1 MDTQVQAFSSLLLK
15 DGQYQIQGLSVLD
28 LCEQFGTPLYVYD
41 AERIRQ
47 QYLEMSMAFGG
58 LPHKIKYPVKALSNL
73 SILKY
78 FKHLGAGLDT
88 VSLAEAQIGLRAG
101 FSPDEIVFTPNCVSF
116 EEIRQAVDMGL
127 VINIDNISILE
138 QFGHMYGSSVPCC
151 IRFNPHIFA
160 GGNTKIS
167 VGHIDSKFGI
177 SVYQRRHVQRI
188 ITANQLRVVGL
199 HVHTGSDIL
208 DAASYVQSAEI
219 MFDLAYEFP
228 NLDFIDF
235 GSGFKVPYK
244 DGDVRTDLHR
254 VGDKLRETYAQF
266 TKQYGKEVEL
276 WFEPGK
282 YMVSESGYFF
292 VRTNVVKPTPST
304 VFVGVDSGLNHFI
317 RPMMYGSHHDILN
330 VSNPDGTK
338 RIYTVVGYICETDT
352 FGWDRSMDEVK
363 EGDILCL
370 KNAGAYGFSMASN
383 YNSRVRPAEVLIYQG
398 KAQLIRERETIDDLL
413 RGQVEADFG

>member
-1 MDTQVQAFSSLLLK
+1 MDTQVQSSSQLSIEG
-15 DGQYQIQGLSVLD
+15 GQYRLQGLSVLD
-28 LCEQFGTPLYVYD
+28 ICEQFGTPLYVYD
-41 AERIRQ
+41 TDKIRQ
-47 QYLEMSMAFGG
+47 QYEHMTSAFSA

-78 FKHLGAGLDT
+78 FKKLGAGLDT

-101 FSPDEIVFTPNCVSF
+101 FEPSEIIFTPNCVSF
-116 EEIRQAVDMGL
+116 EEIRRAVELGL

-138 QFGHMYGSSVPCC
+138 QFGHHYGDSVPIC

-177 SVYQRRHVQRI
+177 SIYQRRHVERI
-188 ITANQLRVVGL
+188 IAANKLNVIGL

-208 DAASYVQSAEI
+208 DARSYVQSAEI
-219 MFDLAYEFP
+219 MFDLAREFDD
-228 NLDFIDF
+228 LVFIDF

-244 DGDVRTDLHR
+244 DGDVSTDMVEVGHR
-254 VGDKLRETYAQF
+254 LKEVYDSF
-266 TKQYGKEVEL
+266 VSDYGKEVEI

-282 YMVSESGYFF
+282 YMVSEAGYFF
-292 VRTNVVKPTPST
+292 MRANVIKPTPST

-317 RPMMYGSHHDILN
+317 RPMMYDGHHEILN
-330 VSNPDGTK
+330 VSNPGGTK

-352 FGWDRSMDEVK
+352 FGWDRSMDEVR

-370 KNAGAYGFSMASN
+370 KNAGAYGYSMASN
-383 YNSRVRPAEVLIYQG
+383 YNSRVRPAEVMLLDGQVH
-398 KAQLIRERETIDDLL
+398 LIRERETMEDLL
-413 RGQVEADFG
+413 KGQVEVEV